1 MLPALRDG
9 DLLLVRRHTGRPPR
23 VGDVVVLHRPAG
35 AVRLPPDAQIEDGP
49 VAPQRPGWLVKR
61 VAELVP
67 PDAMVVHGDSPGYDS
82 RLFGPVPIRDTIGVM
97 VRPLTGAR
105 RRPAV

>member
-9 DLLLVRRHTGRPPR
+9 DLLLVRRHTGHPPR
-23 VGDVVVLHRPAG
+23 VGDVVVLHRPTG
-35 AVRLPPDAQIEDGP
+35 AVALPPGAQLEDGP

-61 VAELVP
+61 VAALVP

-82 RLFGPVPIRDTIGVM
+82 RLFGPVPIHTTIGVM
-97 VRPLTGAR
+97 VRPLTTTR